1 MKISLTPGQAV
12 TVHGWWR
19 ARESLTWGDV
29 LSNECLTFKKLLEYN
44 IREQELFVLQP
55 DIQSWIKAGKLSL
68 DDFPRLK
75 LWGGHPIRDYKADL
89 ADMARMQWPVD
100 TLLRMGVAYQD
111 LLDLGL
117 IPETMALFNYTLAMW
132 ASLGFRR
139 AHAENTPNHIL
150 FKLFNM
156 SKQDVLASLK

>member
-1 MKISLTPGQAV
+1 MKITLTPGQAV

-29 LSNECLTFKKLLEYN
+29 LSNEYLTFKKLLEFN
-44 IREQELFVLQP
+44 IKEQELFVLQP
-55 DIQSWIKAGKLSL
+55 DLHSWIKSGKIML
-68 DDFPRLK
+68 DDFPRLR
-75 LWGGHPIRDYKADL
+75 LWSGHPIRDFKADL
-89 ADMARMQWPVD
+89 ADMARMQWSVD
-100 TLLRMGVAYQD
+100 TLLRMDVGYQD

-117 IPETMALFNYTLAMW
+117 IPETMVLFNYTLAMW

-139 AHAENTPNHIL
+139 VHAENTPNHIL

-156 SKQDVLASLK
+156 SKLDVLASLK